1 MVKARKLGH
10 IVMNVSDLD
19 ASLDFYTKVIGAE
32 VVSQVPESRVAFLS
46 LGEQHHD
53 IALVQRA
60 TGAPPDPAQPGL
72 VHMAW
77 QLGDFAELQAAH
89 EELTEAGIKLEP
101 IQHNITNSLYMAD
114 PDGNVVELYCDRWG
128 AGAEGIEVL
137 RSAGPQRKALDME
150 TGEAVGE
157 TQELLKAKVR

>member
-32 VVSQVPESRVAFLS
+32 VVSDIRESKIAFLS

-60 TGAPPDPAQPGL
+60 TGAPPDPSQPGL

-77 QLGDFAELQAAH
+77 QLGDFAELQSAH
-89 EELTEAGIKLEP
+89 KELTEAGIELEP
-101 IQHNITNSLYMAD
+101 IQHNITNSLYMRD
-114 PDGNVVELYCDRWG
+114 PDGNIVELYCDRWG
-128 AGAEGIEVL
+128 EKGLEVL
-137 RSAGPQRKALDME
+137 RTAGPMRKSLDME

-157 TQELLKAKVR
+157 TMEVFKAKV